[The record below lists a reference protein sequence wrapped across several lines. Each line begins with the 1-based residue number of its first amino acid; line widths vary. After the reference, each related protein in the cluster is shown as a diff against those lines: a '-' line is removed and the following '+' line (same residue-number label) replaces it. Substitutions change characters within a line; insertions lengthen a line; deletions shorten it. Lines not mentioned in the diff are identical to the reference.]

1 MKKKGIVG
9 EAATLVSG
17 NVLAQVISVLAYL
30 LLTRIFSPSD
40 FALFNIFYSYIEVLI
55 IFSTCK
61 YELAV
66 MVADDEA
73 ESAAMAR
80 LRNFFYAL

>member
-40 FALFNIFYSYIEVLI
+40 FARFNIF
-55 IFSTCK
+55 
-61 YELAV
+61 
-66 MVADDEA
+66 
-73 ESAAMAR
+73 
-80 LRNFFYAL
+80 